1 MAVRRPE
8 NHYRSPPSGSQRSP
22 LPFSHLL
29 TWYTVLTVY
38 VMLHDT
44 IASSRVFRVQ
54 MQEDLQTFTDYYKK
68 KHQGRILNWDHAL
81 GTATLK
87 GRFDP
92 GPKELSVS
100 LYQAIILLM
109 FNDVDEIS
117 FVDIKEQILLG
128 QSSATVSHVLVHI
141 QLLSNCRHV

>member
-1 MAVRRPE
+1 
-8 NHYRSPPSGSQRSP
+8 
-22 LPFSHLL
+22 
-29 TWYTVLTVY
+29 
-38 VMLHDT
+38 
-44 IASSRVFRVQ
+44 

-92 GPKELSVS
+92 GSKELSVS

-109 FNDVDEIS
+109 FNDDDEIS
-117 FVDIKEQILLG
+117 FADIKEQILLG
-128 QSSATVSHVLVHI
+128 QQPFMPCPRVY
-141 QLLSNCRHV
+141 